1 MIWSHNV
8 KIIGND
14 QPQQHCCK
22 EDRYND
28 EDRYYEDLEEKE
40 AVYRT
45 APATPGLLIIPQN
58 HEIIPRINSF
68 QIL

>member
-8 KIIGND
+8 NIIGND
-14 QPQQHCCK
+14 QTQQHCCK
-22 EDRYND
+22 EDRH
-28 EDRYYEDLEEKE
+28 YEDLEEKE
-40 AVYRT
+40 AVYKT

-68 QIL
+68 QIP